1 MTDWIIFL
9 VGCFATL
16 LCVVATAILVYAVE
30 TDVKDCKAFGENKLI
45 LGELAAPPWCRKEG

>member
-1 MTDWIIFL
+1 MTDWVVFL

-30 TDVKDCKAFGENKLI
+30 TDVKD
-45 LGELAAPPWCRKEG
+45 

>member
-16 LCVVATAILVYAVE
+16 LCLVATVILVYAIE
-30 TDVKDCKAFGENKLI
+30 TDD
-45 LGELAAPPWCRKEG
+45 RD

>member
-16 LCVVATAILVYAVE
+16 LCLVATVVLVYAAE
-30 TDVKDCKAFGENKLI
+30 TDAKD
-45 LGELAAPPWCRKEG
+45 